1 MQKSRLQHY
10 RGVLSERLVVASAL
24 ALQAAPRSRPALRD
38 RHVLDEIAAALGR
51 IEEGSF
57 GTCARCGA
65 ALPERRLAMKPT
77 VSVCAS
83 CEGAPKR

>member
-1 MQKSRLQHY
+1 VQKSRLQHY

-24 ALQAAPRSRPALRD
+24 ALQAPPRSRPSARD

-57 GTCARCGA
+57 GTCALCET

-77 VSVCAS
+77 LRVCAQ